1 MTTGDKIRSARKRA
15 GLTQKELGEKLGVTG
30 SLIGIYETGRRK
42 PKADT
47 LQRMADALGVSYV
60 DLLSDED
67 NNRLD
72 LITSEINIYTDS
84 MRRSAYLI
92 DKCVNELNSLMG
104 RSDDTSSEP
113 MFNETELSG
122 DDAFDYLSAA
132 QQRLDD
138 TLEFISTYI
147 NTELDRKNPEDRD
160 AFIKMVVPILEGCKK
175 IITSNKPQPEI
186 SDTDPTGSKG

>member
-1 MTTGDKIRSARKRA
+1 
-15 GLTQKELGEKLGVTG
+15 
-30 SLIGIYETGRRK
+30 
-42 PKADT
+42 
-47 LQRMADALGVSYV
+47 
-60 DLLSDED
+60 
-67 NNRLD
+67 
-72 LITSEINIYTDS
+72 
-84 MRRSAYLI
+84 
-92 DKCVNELNSLMG
+92 MG

-113 MFNETELSG
+113 MFNEAELSG

>member
-175 IITSNKPQPEI
+175 IITSNKPQPEN